1 MQETIFA
8 SNNLQGPDE
17 DLARILEKQNPAR
30 NHVRFL
36 RSREEQDRCF
46 SRLLRPKR
54 LTLNSKNRKRKKNEK
69 GFGKEQNVKGSIS
82 RGEWKW
88 ERERESK
95 AQSSVFFFFWGGS
108 DFLSLKPSFF
118 FFSFFLSLPDLN
130 YKFLSFLLDSTIK
143 WDRQKNPFL
152 SKSLSFSF
160 SFFIFPFSTTQKISQ
175 QSRAFFILLCFF
187 ICVHFFFF
195 LISYLFYFKKT
206 LFLGVFLFFFD
217 SKKESS
223 CKFCFLKLE
232 KRNYILVI
240 C

>member
-46 SRLLRPKR
+46 LRLLRPKR

-95 AQSSVFFFFWGGS
+95 AQSSVFFFFLGGGS

-118 FFSFFLSLPDLN
+118 FSFFFSL
-130 YKFLSFLLDSTIK
+130 
-143 WDRQKNPFL
+143 
-152 SKSLSFSF
+152 
-160 SFFIFPFSTTQKISQ
+160 
-175 QSRAFFILLCFF
+175 
-187 ICVHFFFF
+187 F
-195 LISYLFYFKKT
+195 LI
-206 LFLGVFLFFFD
+206 
-217 SKKESS
+217 
-223 CKFCFLKLE
+223 
-232 KRNYILVI
+232 
-240 C
+240 

>member
-1 MQETIFA
+1 M
-8 SNNLQGPDE
+8 
-17 DLARILEKQNPAR
+17 
-30 NHVRFL
+30 RFL

-46 SRLLRPKR
+46 LRLLRPKR

-88 ERERESK
+88 ERERESQRLK
-95 AQSSVFFFFWGGS
+95 ALFFFFGGLRLS
-108 DFLSLKPSFF
+108 LSKTLFLSFF
-118 FFSFFLSLPDLN
+118 FFLSLPDLN

-160 SFFIFPFSTTQKISQ
+160 SFFIFPFSTTQKISK

-187 ICVHFFFF
+187 ICVHFFF
-195 LISYLFYFKKT
+195 SD
-206 LFLGVFLFFFD
+206 FLF
-217 SKKESS
+217 
-223 CKFCFLKLE
+223 
-232 KRNYILVI
+232 ILF
-240 C
+240 